1 MNFKFIVSK
10 NQKRYDLIIN
20 ANSEFEARDRVHREW
35 YSILSVEEV
44 TNLNILWNKFLFTII
59 KDQETKNGVIYWED
73 IFKAYLKLKKEFWYD
88 VVTLFAEEDKD
99 KPEEYKKEVLKRVE
113 EEYFLFSNKN
123 KKQDD
128 EILDQAKKQHV
139 KENILEQDFYLKK
152 ELEEVYKLTDFVL
165 KKLQN
170 LINSAYFD
178 ISTEQKEK
186 LTFILNSLISIK
198 NSRNINKLREILE
211 LALIK
216 IWKLELEY
224 LEKTKDKKIGLLLK
238 ETNTLL
244 KNTGSKTQI
253 IEKNKD
259 IWYILSQK
267 LLVIKKIIND
277 YKKDD
282 SYKEDKET
290 HSYIKT
296 MVLLKKYQEK
306 KQEVDKEYK
315 KNMYFLFWNKDK
327 KEALDIRRTVIN
339 QNISILEAKL
349 KWRILSYTKIIKGY
363 RILEE
368 MFLNII
374 KYILSHITVIVIVF
388 CFIFL
393 IFINLSYYSLF
404 PVDISSDW
412 LLIFIYFILLFL
424 FLNLARGFSSF
435 IFYFVFFIFLNIFFT
450 VNF

>member
-20 ANSEFEARDRVHREW
+20 ANSEFEARDRVHREG

-44 TNLNILWNKFLFTII
+44 TNLNILGNKFLFTII
-59 KDQETKNGVIYWED
+59 KDQETKNGVIYGED
-73 IFKAYLKLKKEFWYD
+73 IFKAYLKLKKEFGYD

-216 IWKLELEY
+216 IGKLELEY

-259 IWYILSQK
+259 IGYILSQK

-315 KNMYFLFWNKDK
+315 KNMYFLFGNKDK

-349 KWRILSYTKIIKGY
+349 KGRILSYTKIIKGY

-404 PVDISSDW
+404 PVDISSDG